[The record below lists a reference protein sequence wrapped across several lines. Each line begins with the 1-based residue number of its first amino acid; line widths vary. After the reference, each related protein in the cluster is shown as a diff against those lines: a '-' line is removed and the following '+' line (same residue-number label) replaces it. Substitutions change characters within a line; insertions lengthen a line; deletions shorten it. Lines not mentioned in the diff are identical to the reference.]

1 MYYFLVLIKLI
12 DMTNF
17 YFVKMFLIDKM
28 LPYTLMT
35 LSASYLLL
43 EVIAPDE
50 LKGII
55 YDFSDRLFFKFIYRP
70 IRNFLR
76 LIKTSILWSVKKV
89 GELFKLSKKL
99 KEKRKEKARI
109 AKLAKARNKEI
120 KKSKKLEKKLEE
132 KALKKE
138 ERLQKKFAQ
147 AQKRDAKNQ
156 VKARKKEIKNQKY
169 EFKMQNKAEIKRL
182 KNEMLYKIKLIIAH
196 KLKKIIQ
203 KIQSE

>member
-120 KKSKKLEKKLEE
+120 KKSKKLEKKLEK

-147 AQKRDAKNQ
+147 AQKRDT
-156 VKARKKEIKNQKY
+156 KNQKY
-169 EFKMQNKAEIKRL
+169 EFKMQNKAETKRL